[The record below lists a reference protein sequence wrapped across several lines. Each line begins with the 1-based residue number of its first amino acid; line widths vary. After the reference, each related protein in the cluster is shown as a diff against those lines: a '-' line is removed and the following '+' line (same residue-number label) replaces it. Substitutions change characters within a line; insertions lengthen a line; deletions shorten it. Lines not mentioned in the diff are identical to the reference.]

1 MSIGGLSGFDLQPPA
16 LPALCKQRVTG
27 LIRLAP
33 LACKRQ
39 WGSARTGRRAT
50 YRPSG
55 ESVTGIASHGALGG
69 WFRRNRPVAVRAVL
83 PVAE

>member
-1 MSIGGLSGFDLQPPA
+1 MSIGGLSGFDPQPPA
-16 LPALCKQRVTG
+16 LPALCK
-27 LIRLAP
+27 
-33 LACKRQ
+33 Q

-83 PVAE
+83 PIAE